1 MRVFTHEGRLTAPL
15 DDVWEFHAS
24 VDAVTEIAP
33 DWLGLEVEYVDGS
46 QPFEEG
52 TRIGMSVDPPG
63 APRMTWTSIITD
75 VEKGSRE
82 ARFVDRMRDGPF
94 PSWTHT
100 HTFRAGDDGT
110 YMRDRIEYSL
120 PWWMLGWIGE
130 PFFGLAL
137 KLVFRHRLK
146 KTEELVSGGRA

>member
-1 MRVFTHEGRLTAPL
+1 MRVFTYEGRLDVPL

-33 DWLGLEVEYVDGS
+33 GWLNLEVTGIDGQ
-46 QPFEEG
+46 QPFTEG
-52 TRIGMSVDPPG
+52 TEIGMSVDPPG
-63 APRMTWTSIITD
+63 APRMTWTSIITE
-75 VEKGSRE
+75 VEKGGEE

-100 HTFRAGDDGT
+100 HTFRVGDGGT

-120 PWWMLGWIGE
+120 PWWMLGRVGE
-130 PFFGLAL
+130 PFFGLVL
-137 KLVFRHRLK
+137 KLIFGHRLR